1 MYVRKLDKKIHL
13 YFTFMCQIRIHFGDE
28 NRLSSLHRSDKFAQT
43 SLAVGILLWLLV
55 VSVSIDFFNIHFPR
69 LLFCLDSPMGAPSED
84 RVEGWHLFHR
94 CFCSSCR
101 RPSPEISYPSCR
113 RPGPLRLSPPLSQPR
128 PWWPAKLTHGSFV
141 NFPEGPGQKVE
152 EGGRSC
158 QRGLDQ
164 QPTQLSAP
172 PK

>member
-1 MYVRKLDKKIHL
+1 MYVKNLDKKNNL
-13 YFTFMCQIRIHFGDE
+13 YFTFMCQLMIHFGDE

-43 SLAVGILLWLLV
+43 SLVVGILLWLLV
-55 VSVSIDFFNIHFPR
+55 VSVSIDFFNIHIPR
-69 LLFCLDSPMGAPSED
+69 LLFCLDSPMGAPSEE

-101 RPSPEISYPSCR
+101 RPSPQISCPSCR

-128 PWWPAKLTHGSFV
+128 QWWPAKLTHGSFV
-141 NFPEGPGQKVE
+141 NFPDGPGQKVE

-158 QRGLDQ
+158 QRGLD
-164 QPTQLSAP
+164 
-172 PK
+172 